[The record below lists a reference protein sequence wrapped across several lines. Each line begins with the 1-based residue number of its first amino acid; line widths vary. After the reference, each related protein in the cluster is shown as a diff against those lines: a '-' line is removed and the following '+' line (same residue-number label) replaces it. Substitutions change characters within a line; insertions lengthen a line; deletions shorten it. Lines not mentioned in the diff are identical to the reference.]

1 MKVFGLEGCTVQ
13 VRDITMGA
21 RWKGRGACKNY
32 DIISGN
38 MVAARL
44 NELPRALIAIISEG
58 TFMNIY
64 GPLCD

>member
-1 MKVFGLEGCTVQ
+1 MQ
-13 VRDITMGA
+13 DITMEA

-32 DIISGN
+32 DIISGSGN

-44 NELPRALIAIISEG
+44 NELPRALVVIISEG